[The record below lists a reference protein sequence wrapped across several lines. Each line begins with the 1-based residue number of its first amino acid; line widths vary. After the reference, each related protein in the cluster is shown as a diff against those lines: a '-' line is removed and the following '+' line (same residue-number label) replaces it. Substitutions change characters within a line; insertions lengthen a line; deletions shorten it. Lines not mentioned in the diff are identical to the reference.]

1 MNMKDTLGLLFSGL
15 MPCQC
20 IKLTYPGIVLPMWSA
35 RARENVPCFIAFLTM
50 AVTIAMVIN
59 PMTAGWNIFR
69 MVEMVCSITAT
80 MDQF

>member
-1 MNMKDTLGLLFSGL
+1 MNMEDTLRLLFSGL

-20 IKLTYPGIVLPMWSA
+20 IKLTYPGIVIPMWSA
-35 RARENVPCFIAFLTM
+35 RARENVSCLIAFLTV

-69 MVEMVCSITAT
+69 TVEMVCSITVA